1 MPVGSTGR
9 ASPGNMLRCMNGDF
23 VPKIINVARMESMK
37 LSVLM
42 PVYNEEAGLEAIL
55 RRVAEVE
62 VDKEIIVVDDCSR
75 DATSEIL
82 QRTEIPGLRVIR
94 HEINQ
99 GKGAA
104 IRTALQA
111 AKGDAVIIQDAD
123 LEYDPHDYPS
133 LLEPI
138 LRGEAKA
145 VYGVRNLRG
154 QKPLLYL
161 GNKLLTILTNLLY
174 GVRLHDMETC
184 YKVMT
189 VDIARNLDIECSRF
203 DLEPEITAKIIR
215 QGHRIHEVPIS
226 YHPREEKK
234 LSPWRDGL
242 PALRA
247 LLRYRHWRPSGVHSQ

>member
-1 MPVGSTGR
+1 
-9 ASPGNMLRCMNGDF
+9 
-23 VPKIINVARMESMK
+23 MK

-55 RRVAEVE
+55 HRVAEVD

-75 DATSEIL
+75 DGTAAIL
-82 QRTEIPGLRVIR
+82 SRIELPGLRVIR
-94 HEINQ
+94 HEVNK

-111 AKGDAVIIQDAD
+111 ATGEAVIIQDAD
-123 LEYDPHDYPS
+123 LEYDPQDYPA

-138 LRGEAKA
+138 LKGEARA
-145 VYGVRNLRG
+145 VYGVRDLRG

-174 GVRLHDMETC
+174 GVYLHDMETC

-189 VDIARNLDIECSRF
+189 VEVARNLDLECNRF

-215 QGHRIHEVPIS
+215 QGHRIREVPIS
-226 YHPREEKK
+226 YHPRKEKK
-234 LSPWRDGL
+234 LSPWWDGL

-247 LLRYRHWRPSGVHSQ
+247 LLRYRHWRPRRARSQ